1 MSTTSNNIV
10 VHRVQDDTKITENA
24 KHERPGT
31 KCSITT

>member
-24 KHERPGT
+24 KHEGPGT
-31 KCSITT
+31 KYSITT